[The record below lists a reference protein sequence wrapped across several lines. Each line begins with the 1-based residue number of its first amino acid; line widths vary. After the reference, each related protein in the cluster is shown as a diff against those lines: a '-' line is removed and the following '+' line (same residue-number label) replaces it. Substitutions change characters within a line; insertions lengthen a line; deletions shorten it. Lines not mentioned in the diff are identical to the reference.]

1 MDNNIASMEEAIKRA
16 EGMTFEKFWAALME
30 DRAEMREIR
39 LETERQIRES
49 QERTEKTLKDLSE
62 NIGGV
67 NNRLGKLMELL
78 FAGELWKKFDSFG
91 YKFTEQSQNKKFTKD
106 NNVVAEAD
114 FWLEN
119 GIYAMAVEV
128 KTNLIERDIDNHIR
142 RLDRIRAILD
152 GRGDKRKLTGAIAA
166 VSAKKDILE
175 YAHDKGLFVFVQT
188 GDTVKIAEPPQGFKA
203 REW

>member
-78 FAGELWKKFDSFG
+78 FAGELWRKFDNFG

-175 YAHDKGLFVFVQT
+175 YAHDKGLFVFVQK
-188 GDTVKIAEPPQGFKA
+188 GDTVKMAELPQGFKA